1 MYDETLNINS
11 VSLLFFLVTGIHN
24 YTLGQRT
31 LICGLPCAM
40 FVAEKDLDTN
50 DLKVVSRLIIYY
62 FIILFY
68 NFVENVQVFVE
79 SVIGSSKFI

>member
-1 MYDETLNINS
+1 
-11 VSLLFFLVTGIHN
+11 
-24 YTLGQRT
+24 
-31 LICGLPCAM
+31 M

-62 FIILFY
+62 MYFIILFY

-79 SVIGSSKFI
+79 SVIVKQQVYITFVIFIQGTCKILLNVCVYTFNLNLT